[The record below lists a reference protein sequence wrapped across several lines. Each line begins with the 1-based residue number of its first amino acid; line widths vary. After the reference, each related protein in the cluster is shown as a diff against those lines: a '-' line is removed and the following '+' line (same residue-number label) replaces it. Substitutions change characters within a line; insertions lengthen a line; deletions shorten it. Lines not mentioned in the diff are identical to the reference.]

1 MSEELFPSGGSP
13 IVLQLGIGPG
23 AVKNINA
30 AGGENRVFWDE
41 ITADHNSAGVLSM
54 GTNVIN
60 VDASGYRLKLHAN
73 VHVAGAASRF
83 NGRLQIKKNG
93 TNFLKSASASMY
105 IRNSSGHTES
115 SGTITLWDDGVST
128 AGDYYEVFITRETTI
143 TTTVNTV
150 VNGSA
155 FWIEAYG

>member
-1 MSEELFPSGGSP
+1 MVRPASTFKRNHWPSSGEGKP
-13 IVLQLGIGPG
+13 AGFGVDDAG
-23 AVKNINA
+23 ATIEADAIREYANDA
-30 AGGENRVFWDE
+30 AMQAETDLPDN
-41 ITADHNSAGVLSM
+41 
-54 GTNVIN
+54 
-60 VDASGYRLKLHAN
+60 ASGQSLY
-73 VHVAGAASRF
+73 GWYPE
-83 NGRLQIKKNG
+83 NG

-105 IRNSSGHTES
+105 IRNASGHTES